1 MRRNKIRNYNLQ
13 LMRTKQHLYNL
24 ASRLETHRQTL
35 LRVIKVKHEYVNLI
49 FIIEPV
55 LFVDV
60 NLGSGVSKRITVFEN
75 DTAEELA
82 EEFSKEHS
90 K

>member
-1 MRRNKIRNYNLQ
+1 MN
-13 LMRTKQHLYNL
+13 
-24 ASRLETHRQTL
+24 
-35 LRVIKVKHEYVNLI
+35 
-49 FIIEPV
+49 IEPV

-82 EEFSKEHS
+82 D
-90 K
+90 

>member
-1 MRRNKIRNYNLQ
+1 MQ
-13 LMRTKQHLYNL
+13 
-24 ASRLETHRQTL
+24 
-35 LRVIKVKHEYVNLI
+35 VNIFLI
-49 FIIEPV
+49 MNIEPV

-82 EEFSKEHS
+82 D
-90 K
+90 